1 MSEWGRDSLFLFLSL
16 GRNSLK
22 VQQRLCALS
31 SCTVGREVRL
41 RLLAEVKERAKNGLF
56 FLENVGS
63 QDQNF

>member
-1 MSEWGRDSLFLFLSL
+1 MGEGSFFLFLSL

-31 SCTVGREVRL
+31 SCTVSREVCL
-41 RLLAEVKERAKNGLF
+41 RLLAEVKEQVKNGLF

-63 QDQNF
+63 QDLIM